1 MNGLSILGTGRSLP
15 DHIVTN
21 DDLARRVETS
31 NDWIVSRTG
40 IRERRFAQGE
50 TLTQLAVA
58 AARRAME
65 RAGVGPQDIGLCL
78 MATVTPDWITPSQAC
93 LLHQELGL
101 PEDCPAFD
109 LSAGCTGFL
118 YAMET
123 AAAML
128 PRMARPCA
136 LLVGGELL
144 SRITD
149 MDDRSTCILF
159 GDGAGAA
166 VVKSTEGAPWHA
178 LLGTR
183 GNREALWAAG
193 PGNHPAYLHM
203 NGQEVFQF
211 ALKTVPEL
219 ARSLLDKAG
228 MDRDQIDWYVLHQAN
243 HRILEGV
250 AKRMKVP
257 MERFYENIGRYGNT
271 SAATIPIALDEM
283 AEQELLRWTDERDRL
298 VAMRSCQIT
307 LQVMNGLLF
316 GGAMTALLCYAIT
329 RRALFQTV
337 GITLCAVILTLFF
350 VTMAANRYFERR
362 M

>member
-1 MNGLSILGTGRSLP
+1 
-15 DHIVTN
+15 
-21 DDLARRVETS
+21 
-31 NDWIVSRTG
+31 
-40 IRERRFAQGE
+40 
-50 TLTQLAVA
+50 
-58 AARRAME
+58 
-65 RAGVGPQDIGLCL
+65 

-283 AEQELLRWTDERDRL
+283 AELELLRPGQWIMCL
-298 VAMRSCQIT
+298 GFGA
-307 LQVMNGLLF
+307 GLTW
-316 GGAMTALLCYAIT
+316 GGAMF
-329 RRALFQTV
+329 RW
-337 GITLCAVILTLFF
+337 
-350 VTMAANRYFERR
+350 
-362 M
+362 

>member
-228 MDRDQIDWYVLHQAN
+228 MDRDQIDWYVIHQAN

-283 AEQELLRWTDERDRL
+283 AEQELLRPGQWIMCL
-298 VAMRSCQIT
+298 GFGA
-307 LQVMNGLLF
+307 GLTW
-316 GGAMTALLCYAIT
+316 GGAMF
-329 RRALFQTV
+329 RW
-337 GITLCAVILTLFF
+337 
-350 VTMAANRYFERR
+350 
-362 M
+362 

>member
-243 HRILEGV
+243 ERIVEAAARRLKE
-250 AKRMKVP
+250 P
-257 MERFYENIGRYGNT
+257 MEKFPMTISNYGNT
-271 SAATIPIALDEM
+271 SSASIPLLLNDM
-283 AEQELLRWTDERDRL
+283 AEKN
-298 VAMRSCQIT
+298 M
-307 LQVMNGLLF
+307 LQPGDKIILSGF
-316 GGAMTALLCYAIT
+316 GAGMTWGAVLM
-329 RRALFQTV
+329 
-337 GITLCAVILTLFF
+337 
-350 VTMAANRYFERR
+350 EW
-362 M
+362 

>member
-1 MNGLSILGTGRSLP
+1 MNGLSILGTGRCLP

-31 NDWIVSRTG
+31 DEWIVSRTG

-58 AARRAME
+58 AARQAME

-283 AEQELLRWTDERDRL
+283 AEQELLRPGQWIMCL
-298 VAMRSCQIT
+298 GFGA
-307 LQVMNGLLF
+307 GLTW
-316 GGAMTALLCYAIT
+316 GGAMF
-329 RRALFQTV
+329 RW
-337 GITLCAVILTLFF
+337 
-350 VTMAANRYFERR
+350 
-362 M
+362 

>member
-78 MATVTPDWITPSQAC
+78 MAPVTPDWITPSQAC

-183 GNREALWAAG
+183 GNREALWAALRDG
-193 PGNHPAYLHM
+193 EIQTVATDHCSFTLDQKLAGKDDFTRIPGGLP
-203 NGQEVFQF
+203 GVEDRG
-211 ALKTVPEL
+211 T
-219 ARSLLDKAG
+219 LLWSA
-228 MDRDQIDWYVLHQAN
+228 
-243 HRILEGV
+243 GV
-250 AKRMKVP
+250 AAGRISEADMCRVLCENPARLYGCWPRKGVIAPGSDADIVVLDPAAESVLTAADHVQNVDYTPYEGTPLCGGIAQVYLRGRLAVDGGRL
-257 MERFYENIGRYGNT
+257 MEELPAGAF
-271 SAATIPIALDEM
+271 IP
-283 AEQELLRWTDERDRL
+283 RGK
-298 VAMRSCQIT
+298 CQ
-307 LQVMNGLLF
+307 L
-316 GGAMTALLCYAIT
+316 
-329 RRALFQTV
+329 
-337 GITLCAVILTLFF
+337 
-350 VTMAANRYFERR
+350 
-362 M
+362 

>member
-1 MNGLSILGTGRSLP
+1 MNGLSILGTGRCLP

-128 PRMARPCA
+128 PRMAR
-136 LLVGGELL
+136 
-144 SRITD
+144 
-149 MDDRSTCILF
+149 
-159 GDGAGAA
+159 
-166 VVKSTEGAPWHA
+166 
-178 LLGTR
+178 
-183 GNREALWAAG
+183 
-193 PGNHPAYLHM
+193 
-203 NGQEVFQF
+203 
-211 ALKTVPEL
+211 
-219 ARSLLDKAG
+219 SLLDKAG

-283 AEQELLRWTDERDRL
+283 AEQELLRPGQWIMCL
-298 VAMRSCQIT
+298 GFGA
-307 LQVMNGLLF
+307 GLTW
-316 GGAMTALLCYAIT
+316 GGAMF
-329 RRALFQTV
+329 RW
-337 GITLCAVILTLFF
+337 
-350 VTMAANRYFERR
+350 
-362 M
+362 